1 MLTDVIYRVTGFT
14 HKRKPNHSTRP
25 QFKKWGVVL
34 FLVFSTLS
42 AHAQSI
48 TPQALNVQK
57 EMPKNQV
64 IAHRGTIFWA
74 PELTEAAF
82 RWARNSAADYL
93 ELDVHRTKDGQLV
106 VMHDK
111 TLKRTT
117 NVATVFPGREN
128 DPIGTFTMAELL
140 QLDAGILFNEKN
152 PNQARSSFVGQGVLA
167 FEDVFRIAEGKRIK
181 RNPDGSRVYH
191 RTTDGGYQFVYE
203 DDPADNGHRPG
214 VIIETKIPET
224 YLGLEE
230 QMYQA
235 LSDFGWNPLEKNGRK
250 ISKHFYRKGKVNV
263 GNTKGKILVQTF
275 SREGMLRFKEV
286 FKEEIPV
293 SFLIKSPDPTK
304 SGAEKS
310 FDEIVDF
317 TIQSGAQFI
326 GTNVS
331 VQDGE
336 VSNKQFLEKIRA
348 AGLKINI
355 YSFNNDEEMD
365 SYFGDQKDSNA
376 KPLLDGMITNRAD
389 LTTHFYKRHHSRSI
403 APSQDPKIILEE
415 LGY

>member
-1 MLTDVIYRVTGFT
+1 MLTNIIHRVNAFI
-14 HKRKPNHSTRP
+14 HKKKPNDSTHP

-34 FLVFSTLS
+34 FLVFCTLS
-42 AHAQSI
+42 AHAQNI

-152 PNQARSSFVGQGVLA
+152 PNQARSTFVGQGVLA

-181 RNPDGSRVYH
+181 RNSDGSRVYH
-191 RTTDGGYQFVYE
+191 RTTGGGYQFVYE

-224 YLGLEE
+224 YPGMEE
-230 QMYQA
+230 QMFQE
-235 LSDFGWNPLEKNGRK
+235 LSNFGWNPMVKEGRK
-250 ISKHFYRKGKVNV
+250 LSKKFYKKGKVNIA
-263 GNTKGKILVQTF
+263 NTRGKILVQTF
-275 SREGMLRFKEV
+275 SREGMMRFKDV
-286 FKEEIPV
+286 FTEETPT

-304 SGAEKS
+304 SGAEES

-317 TIQSGAQFI
+317 TVKSGAQYI

-336 VSNKQFLEKIRA
+336 VTNKLFLEKIRN

-355 YSFNNDEEMD
+355 YSFNSVEEMEA
-365 SYFGDQKDSNA
+365 YYGNQKDRKARSW
-376 KPLLDGMITNRAD
+376 LDGMITNRTD
-389 LTTHFYKRHHSRSI
+389 LTTHFYKNHHNRSI
-403 APSQDPKIILEE
+403 APSQDPVMILNE

>member
-1 MLTDVIYRVTGFT
+1 MLTDILYRKT
-14 HKRKPNHSTRP
+14 
-25 QFKKWGVVL
+25 KKMSLLLV
-34 FLVFSTLS
+34 LVFCTQITF
-42 AHAQSI
+42 AQAI
-48 TPQALNVQK
+48 TSQALGIQK
-57 EMPKNQV
+57 KMPKCPV
-64 IAHRGTIFWA
+64 IAHRGTIYWA

-117 NVATVFPGREN
+117 NVATLFPGREN
-128 DPIGTFTMAELL
+128 DQIGTFTMEEILS
-140 QLDAGILFNEKN
+140 LDAGILFNEKN
-152 PNQARSSFVGQGVLA
+152 PNQARPTFVGQGVLA

-191 RTTDGGYQFVYE
+191 RTADGGYRFEYE

-224 YLGLEE
+224 YPGLEE

-235 LSDFGWNPLEKNGRK
+235 LTDFGWNPLEKKARTL
-250 ISKHFYRKGKVNV
+250 SKSFYKKGKVNV
-263 GNTKGKILVQTF
+263 GNTSGKILVQTF

-286 FKEEIPV
+286 FTEDTPT
-293 SFLIKSPDPTK
+293 SFLIKSPDPSK
-304 SGAEKS
+304 PGAEKS

-317 TIQSGAQFI
+317 TVKSGAQYI

-331 VQDGE
+331 VEDGE
-336 VSNKQFLEKIRA
+336 VTNKLFLEKIRA

-355 YSFNNDEEMD
+355 YSFNTVEEMEA
-365 SYFGDQKDSNA
+365 YYGNQKGRKA
-376 KPLLDGMITNRAD
+376 TPWLDGMITNRTD
-389 LTTHFYKRHHSRSI
+389 LTTHFYKNHNNRSI
-403 APSQDPKIILEE
+403 APSQDPVMILNE

>member
-1 MLTDVIYRVTGFT
+1 MLTDLVYCKT
-14 HKRKPNHSTRP
+14 RKLSLL
-25 QFKKWGVVL
+25 L
-34 FLVFSTLS
+34 FLVFY
-42 AHAQSI
+42 AQFTFAQII
-48 TPQALNVQK
+48 TPQARGVQK
-57 EMPKNQV
+57 KMPSCPV
-64 IAHRGTIFWA
+64 IAHRGTIYWA

-128 DPIGTFTMAELL
+128 DPIGTFTMEELF

-152 PNQARSSFVGQGVLA
+152 PNQARSTFVGQGVLA

-181 RNPDGSRVYH
+181 RNSDGSRVYH
-191 RTTDGGYQFVYE
+191 RTADGGFLFVYE
-203 DDPADNGHRPG
+203 NDPADNGHRPG

-224 YLGLEE
+224 YPGLEE
-230 QMYQA
+230 QMYQD
-235 LSDFGWNPLEKNGRK
+235 LSDFGWNPMVKEGRK
-250 ISKHFYRKGKVNV
+250 LSKKFYKKGKVNI
-263 GNTKGKILVQTF
+263 GNTRGKILVQTF
-275 SREGMLRFKEV
+275 SREGMMRFKEV
-286 FKEEIPV
+286 FTEETPT

-304 SGAEKS
+304 PGAEES

-317 TIQSGAQFI
+317 TIASGAQYI

-336 VSNKQFLEKIRA
+336 VTNKLFLKKIRN

-355 YSFNNDEEMD
+355 YSFNSVGEMEAYYG
-365 SYFGDQKDSNA
+365 SQKKGKA
-376 KPLLDGMITNRAD
+376 KPWLDGMITNRTD
-389 LTTHFYKRHHSRSI
+389 LTTNFYNNHHNRSI
-403 APSQDPKIILEE
+403 APSQDPVMILNE